1 MRLAVAHHFGLVSLM
16 RSITRGLRIAAGA
29 LCCTVLG
36 VVSPAGATPT
46 VGQSVPAVS
55 ESEPALVNV
64 HCIDPTILVELRYA
78 SRRNFAQRALYPAE
92 MPALVR
98 PSVAYRLAAAQT
110 FLRAH
115 GYRLKI
121 WDAYRPKPVH
131 EQLWHMSQ
139 NGFFVANPEDGVGSL
154 HTWGVAVDATLV
166 NADGHDVSMPTDFDV
181 FTQAA
186 SMHYGGND
194 MEVRAHL
201 RILQRAMGAAGF
213 LGMRMEWWHFVA
225 ADWKSYVS
233 VCGRSSR

>member
-1 MRLAVAHHFGLVSLM
+1 M
-16 RSITRGLRIAAGA
+16 RSIARGLRIAAGA

-46 VGQSVPAVS
+46 VGQSVPAVFG
-55 ESEPALVNV
+55 SEPALANV

-78 SRRNFAQRALYPAE
+78 SRRNFTQRALYPAE

-131 EQLWHMSQ
+131 EQLWRMSQ
-139 NGFFVANPEDGVGSL
+139 NRFFVANPEDGVGSL

-166 NADGHDVSMPTDFDV
+166 NADGHDDQCRLISM
-181 FTQAA
+181 
-186 SMHYGGND
+186 
-194 MEVRAHL
+194 
-201 RILQRAMGAAGF
+201 
-213 LGMRMEWWHFVA
+213 
-225 ADWKSYVS
+225 
-233 VCGRSSR
+233 SSRRLLQCTTAEMIWKCARTCESCNRSPALIRA